1 MKETFIQ
8 RLDKYMAYAS
18 LNDNQVTV
26 QCDLSTGCINSARK
40 RNKSLSGD
48 NIEKI
53 LNVYT
58 ELNARWLMTGEG
70 EMLCLPE
77 DPAGNASLIAYLK
90 EEKIKVERQNIELN
104 ARLMEAIER
113 NAFLQGQMTEIKK
126 ANALPA
132 ENVICAAASGSG
144 LER

>member
-1 MKETFIQ
+1 MGETFIQ

-26 QCDLSTGCINSARK
+26 QCNLSIGCINSARK

-53 LNVYT
+53 LTVYT
-58 ELNARWLMTGEG
+58 ELNARWLLTGEG
-70 EMLCLPE
+70 EMLCPPE

-90 EEKIKVERQNIELN
+90 EEKTKVERQNIELN
-104 ARLMEAIER
+104 TQLMEEIKK
-113 NAFLQGQMTEIKK
+113 NAFLQGQMAEIKK
-126 ANALPA
+126 ASAPQA
-132 ENVICAAASGSG
+132 ESAICADASGSD
-144 LER
+144 LEK